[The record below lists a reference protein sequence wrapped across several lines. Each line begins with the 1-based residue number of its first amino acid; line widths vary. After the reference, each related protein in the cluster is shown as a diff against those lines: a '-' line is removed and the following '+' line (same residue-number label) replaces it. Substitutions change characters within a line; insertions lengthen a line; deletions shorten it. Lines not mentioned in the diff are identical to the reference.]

1 VNTLIIAFCV
11 SLAITFLL
19 IRYQHLHEHMSGDH
33 DLSGPQKIHTQSV
46 PRIGGAGIA
55 LGLLLGSIYIAIKD
69 DAFNPISFILLAS
82 IPVFGI
88 GLAEDLLK
96 NIGVQK
102 RLFVTAIG
110 ALLAIFLVPVAIASL
125 DIVLLNWL
133 LSFTVISV
141 LFSCLAITGL
151 ANAYNII
158 DGFHGLASMIAIITL
173 GAILYIG
180 FKQNDLLIFKLA
192 LCMLAAI
199 AGFFVW
205 NYPRGLIFLG
215 DGGAYLIGF
224 WIAILSIML
233 VERNP
238 AVSPWFALTIN
249 IYPIF
254 ETLFSIYRRV
264 IHQNK
269 SPGQPDG
276 IHFHTLIY
284 RRVIRS
290 NTLGQSQSDH
300 NAKTAPYLWIMVV
313 MNAIPSILFFDST
326 LVLQGLTIVFILT
339 YCFLYRSIVRFQIP
353 RWFHL
358 Y

>member
-1 VNTLIIAFCV
+1 VNTLLIAFCTSFV
-11 SLAITFLL
+11 LNFLL
-19 IRYQHLHEHMSGDH
+19 IRYQYLHGHVSGDH

-46 PRIGGAGIA
+46 PRIGGVSIA
-55 LGLLLGSIYIAIKD
+55 LGALLGSLYIAFKD
-69 DAFNPISFILLAS
+69 QAFNPIALILLACL
-82 IPVFGI
+82 PVFGI
-88 GLAEDLLK
+88 GLTEDLRK

-102 RLFVTAIG
+102 RLLFTALG
-110 ALLAIFLVPVAIASL
+110 ALLAILLIPIAITSL
-125 DIVLLNWL
+125 DIAILNWL
-133 LSFTVISV
+133 LGFTMISV
-141 LFSCLAITGL
+141 LFTCFSITGL

-173 GAILYIG
+173 GAVLYIG
-180 FKQNDLLIFKLA
+180 FKQNDLLIVKLA

-254 ETLFSIYRRV
+254 ETLFSIYRRL

-290 NTLGQSQSDH
+290 NTLGQSQSDR
-300 NAKTAPYLWIMVV
+300 NAKTAPYLWILVV

-326 LVLQGLTIVFILT
+326 IVLQGLTIVFILT